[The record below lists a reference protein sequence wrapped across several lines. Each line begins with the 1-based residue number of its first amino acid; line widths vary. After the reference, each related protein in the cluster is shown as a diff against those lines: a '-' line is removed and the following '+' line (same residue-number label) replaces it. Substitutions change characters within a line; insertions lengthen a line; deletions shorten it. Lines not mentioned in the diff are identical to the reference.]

1 MKNSLETRLGL
12 FFALVFVA
20 AFVLFE
26 MVGGGRFFGSGIPIK
41 ARFNTAGDLKAG
53 DPVKLAGVDIGRVQ
67 SIRIADGKVEV
78 GMTVEPAAGVRTDSK
93 AAIKTNRYHSQ

>member
-26 MVGGGRFFGSGIPIK
+26 MVGGGRFFGGGIPIK
-41 ARFNTAGDLKAG
+41 ARFNTAGDLKVGGPSRAEPSTRAPAG
-53 DPVKLAGVDIGRVQ
+53 GGALRGHAAAVGSAG
-67 SIRIADGKVEV
+67 
-78 GMTVEPAAGVRTDSK
+78 T
-93 AAIKTNRYHSQ
+93 

>member
-41 ARFNTAGDLKAG
+41 ARFNTAGDLKVG
-53 DPVKLAGVDIGRVQ
+53 DPVKLAGVDIGRVAKATGTSVMMIQ
-67 SIRIADGKVEV
+67 KHYQKFIPQDFVEKLSHV
-78 GMTVEPAAGVRTDSK
+78 QMV
-93 AAIKTNRYHSQ
+93 